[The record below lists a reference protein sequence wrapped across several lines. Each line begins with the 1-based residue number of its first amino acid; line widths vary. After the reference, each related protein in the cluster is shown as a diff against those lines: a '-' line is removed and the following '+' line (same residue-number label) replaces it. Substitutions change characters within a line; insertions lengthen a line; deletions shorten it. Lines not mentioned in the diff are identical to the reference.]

1 MQKHRFIQ
9 YLIIFILST
18 HLYSQPERWYQLYVD
33 NNTSELENLIQA
45 GQVNNPE
52 WHAALKLL
60 FREEIDKIFSQFIEL
75 YETTTDNLLKKIIL
89 DRVSQYYYAKGL
101 YDTAERLLKEEH
113 FRNQIFSL
121 KKRSIQFG
129 VQLGAFSSYNN
140 ALKSKS
146 EFSGKINSLSI
157 ITKSTK
163 GRKLYILVAGKFNS
177 REDAE
182 LMKNRIFSNFKHEG
196 MVIQY

>member
-9 YLIIFILST
+9 YLIIFVICT

-33 NNTSELENLIQA
+33 NNTSELENLLQA

-60 FREEIDKIFSQFIEL
+60 FSEEIDKIFLQFIEL

-121 KKRSIQFG
+121 KKRSIRFG
-129 VQLGAFSSYNN
+129 VQLGAFSLYNN

-146 EFSGKINSLSI
+146 EFSGKINNLSI
-157 ITKSTK
+157 ITKSKK

-177 REDAE
+177 KEDAE
-182 LMKNRIFSNFKHEG
+182 VMKNRIFSNFNHEG